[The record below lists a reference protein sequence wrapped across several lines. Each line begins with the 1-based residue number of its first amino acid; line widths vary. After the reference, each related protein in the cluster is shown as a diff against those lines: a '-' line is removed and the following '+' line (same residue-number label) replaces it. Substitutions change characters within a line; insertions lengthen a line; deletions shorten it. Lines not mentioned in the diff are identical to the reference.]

1 MPGAGLSLA
10 LERASGTRE
19 WRWPNPRVRTREW
32 RHFFPNNLS
41 NSALTLSTSA
51 VLGAM

>member
-1 MPGAGLSLA
+1 MAGASRRP
-10 LERASGTRE
+10 EPRSRTRE
-19 WRWPNPRVRTREW
+19 WRWPNTRARTREW
-32 RHFFPNNLS
+32 RYFFPNNLS